1 MRHAFAAATLLSL
14 GLLIPAAAQPV
25 VTGPASGAAA
35 GAATGAA
42 TGAAVAGP
50 VGAAVGAPVGAAT
63 GAAVGTA
70 GAIAG
75 PVVGTRVMTPGLPAL
90 PPGMCYVVNR
100 RGALRMDRA
109 GRPRMVRC

>member
-1 MRHAFAAATLLSL
+1 MRHALIAATLLSV

-42 TGAAVAGP
+42 VAGP
-50 VGAAVGAPVGAAT
+50 MGAAIGAPVGAVT

-70 GAIAG
+70 GAVAA
-75 PVVGTRVMTPGLPAL
+75 PVLGTRVLAPGLPPL
-90 PPGMCYVVNR
+90 PPGTCYAVNR
-100 RGALRMDRA
+100 RGALRTDRA